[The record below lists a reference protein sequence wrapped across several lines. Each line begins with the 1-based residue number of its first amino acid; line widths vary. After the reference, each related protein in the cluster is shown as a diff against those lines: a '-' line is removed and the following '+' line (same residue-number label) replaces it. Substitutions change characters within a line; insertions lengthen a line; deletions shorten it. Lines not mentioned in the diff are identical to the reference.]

1 MTTTDSTDIAA
12 ALHRTGDPNF
22 LSTLRDGH
30 QRFLAHAIE
39 HSFVSGRRTAQD
51 FIRHF
56 PARAIMKGLEYQP
69 SLRSAILVLTT
80 GLKQKI
86 ALKKEWNDA
95 ATDLE
100 IALDE
105 GETDAEAIVALF
117 HSDDRVRFLDPQK
130 LWVFLTEGE
139 FWKSSSANK
148 MQADAARNHIA
159 FMLERALEDKLITH
173 KDIVEGVTVEEL
185 SNRLPKTELGR
196 LIQCALQNAEKGGAF
211 TEADLLATTPP
222 RSLVQYVPLPHIW
235 DTVIAPRIA
244 QRHGY
249 SGEPKPVSSVMNPMV
264 EPSSKAAAPAH
275 VAQEIAPSIAKEQTN
290 PKPAATAA
298 VAKPKDGSLKDVSP
312 LKDKVKLKPPAAE
325 PPPKSEAAPGVQ
337 KSAAASFF
345 GDEDDD
351 IEVLEDDA
359 KTG

>member
-1 MTTTDSTDIAA
+1 MTTDHDVSGS
-12 ALHRTGDPNF
+12 HKTGDPNF
-22 LSTLRDGH
+22 SSTLKDGH
-30 QRFLAHAIE
+30 QRFLAHVIE
-39 HSFVSGRRTAQD
+39 YSFVSGRRSAQD

-56 PARAIMKGLEYQP
+56 PPRAIMKGLEYQP
-69 SLRSAILVLTT
+69 SLRSEILVLTT

-117 HSDDRVRFLDPQK
+117 HSDDRVRFLDPQR
-130 LWVFLTEGE
+130 LWSFVTEGE
-139 FWKSSSANK
+139 FWKSASANK
-148 MQADAARNHIA
+148 QQADAARNLVA

-173 KDIVEGVTVEEL
+173 RDIVEGVTVDEL

-196 LIQCALQNAEKGGAF
+196 LIQCALANAEKGTAF
-211 TEADLLATTPP
+211 TEVDLLATTPP
-222 RSLVQYVPLPHIW
+222 RSLVQYVPLPHLW
-235 DTVIAPRIA
+235 DTVVAPRIA

-249 SGEPKPVSSVMNPMV
+249 AGSEVKSAPTAQHAVEPPKPST
-264 EPSSKAAAPAH
+264 
-275 VAQEIAPSIAKEQTN
+275 AQEMTASIAKEPSS
-290 PKPAATAA
+290 PKPLAA
-298 VAKPKDGSLKDVSP
+298 AKPKESTSLKDVSP
-312 LKDKVKLKPPAAE
+312 LKDAAKMKLKTPAAE
-325 PPPKSEAAPGVQ
+325 APRTEGTTG
-337 KSAAASFF
+337 KNTPSSFF

-359 KTG
+359 KAG